1 MIFKPRPLSRTM
13 LDDASLV
20 RDKQHCRR
28 IGPCGVGRRALYLN
42 SYFIDRHYYVPFSA
56 ITRAFKF
63 IEEGTGGVRG
73 VLAGRACLLV
83 EYDNGL
89 QQVCCFKYEDQIDE
103 LLRVLH
109 KMHPEIPCVSE
120 AELEVEYE
128 RRRAEERRRPPLSI
142 RAEREIE
149 ELENAI
155 TYLERKPE
163 LYKRLSRAAKRRR
176 NYQSRSAGY
185 RWAAAAIMVL
195 GAAALIYGVVSLVCR
210 GFSGGYLL
218 LCLLAAVFLFGGWRL
233 LPTARNNNAA
243 VLRGDKQARVQM
255 QNYIDR
261 FPAFPLPARYAH
273 PIVLRR
279 MQQAIAEG
287 HALNVMEA
295 LEVVKADLQTMNADM
310 QVSQEEYAEI
320 STIKPLFLNADYK

>member
-83 EYDNGL
+83 EYDGGM

-120 AELEVEYE
+120 EEEAELEVEYE
-128 RRRAEERRRPPLSI
+128 RRRAEERRRPPLSM

-155 TYLERKPE
+155 AYLERKPE

-176 NYQSRSAGY
+176 NYQSRSA
-185 RWAAAAIMVL
+185 AAIMVL
-195 GAAALIYGVVSLVCR
+195 GATALIYGVVSLVCR

>member
-83 EYDNGL
+83 EYDGGM

-120 AELEVEYE
+120 EEEAAGADESEHAESGYDF
-128 RRRAEERRRPPLSI
+128 
-142 RAEREIE
+142 
-149 ELENAI
+149 
-155 TYLERKPE
+155 
-163 LYKRLSRAAKRRR
+163 AAVGGG
-176 NYQSRSAGY
+176 S
-185 RWAAAAIMVL
+185 VL
-195 GAAALIYGVVSLVCR
+195 GRHPGV
-210 GFSGGYLL
+210 
-218 LCLLAAVFLFGGWRL
+218 
-233 LPTARNNNAA
+233 
-243 VLRGDKQARVQM
+243 
-255 QNYIDR
+255 
-261 FPAFPLPARYAH
+261 
-273 PIVLRR
+273 
-279 MQQAIAEG
+279 EG
-287 HALNVMEA
+287 
-295 LEVVKADLQTMNADM
+295 
-310 QVSQEEYAEI
+310 
-320 STIKPLFLNADYK
+320 

>member
-1 MIFKPRPLSRTM
+1 M
-13 LDDASLV
+13 
-20 RDKQHCRR
+20 
-28 IGPCGVGRRALYLN
+28 
-42 SYFIDRHYYVPFSA
+42 
-56 ITRAFKF
+56 
-63 IEEGTGGVRG
+63 
-73 VLAGRACLLV
+73 
-83 EYDNGL
+83 

-120 AELEVEYE
+120 EEEAELEVEYE
-128 RRRAEERRRPPLSI
+128 RRRAEERRRPPLSM

-155 TYLERKPE
+155 AYLERKPE

-195 GAAALIYGVVSLVCR
+195 RAAALIYGVVSLVCR

-233 LPTARNNNAA
+233 PDGAQQQCGCSAR
-243 VLRGDKQARVQM
+243 G
-255 QNYIDR
+255 
-261 FPAFPLPARYAH
+261 
-273 PIVLRR
+273 
-279 MQQAIAEG
+279 
-287 HALNVMEA
+287 
-295 LEVVKADLQTMNADM
+295 
-310 QVSQEEYAEI
+310 
-320 STIKPLFLNADYK
+320 

>member
-1 MIFKPRPLSRTM
+1 MDMIFKPRPLSRTM

-83 EYDNGL
+83 EYDGGM

-120 AELEVEYE
+120 EEEAELEVEYE
-128 RRRAEERRRPPLSI
+128 RRRAEERFRSI
-142 RAEREIE
+142 
-149 ELENAI
+149 I
-155 TYLERKPE
+155 TAG
-163 LYKRLSRAAKRRR
+163 RLSAD
-176 NYQSRSAGY
+176 
-185 RWAAAAIMVL
+185 
-195 GAAALIYGVVSLVCR
+195 
-210 GFSGGYLL
+210 FS
-218 LCLLAAVFLFGGWRL
+218 
-233 LPTARNNNAA
+233 
-243 VLRGDKQARVQM
+243 
-255 QNYIDR
+255 
-261 FPAFPLPARYAH
+261 
-273 PIVLRR
+273 
-279 MQQAIAEG
+279 
-287 HALNVMEA
+287 
-295 LEVVKADLQTMNADM
+295 
-310 QVSQEEYAEI
+310 
-320 STIKPLFLNADYK
+320 

>member
-89 QQVCCFKYEDQIDE
+89 QQGCCFKYEDQIDE

-120 AELEVEYE
+120 EEEAELEVEYE
-128 RRRAEERRRPPLSI
+128 RRRNADGRRSAYAPSGRLRSWRMRSRTSSASPSCTSGSVVQPNGGATTRAGARDTAGRLQRSWCSGRRR
-142 RAEREIE
+142 
-149 ELENAI
+149 
-155 TYLERKPE
+155 
-163 LYKRLSRAAKRRR
+163 
-176 NYQSRSAGY
+176 
-185 RWAAAAIMVL
+185 
-195 GAAALIYGVVSLVCR
+195 
-210 GFSGGYLL
+210 
-218 LCLLAAVFLFGGWRL
+218 
-233 LPTARNNNAA
+233 
-243 VLRGDKQARVQM
+243 
-255 QNYIDR
+255 
-261 FPAFPLPARYAH
+261 
-273 PIVLRR
+273 
-279 MQQAIAEG
+279 
-287 HALNVMEA
+287 
-295 LEVVKADLQTMNADM
+295 
-310 QVSQEEYAEI
+310 
-320 STIKPLFLNADYK
+320 